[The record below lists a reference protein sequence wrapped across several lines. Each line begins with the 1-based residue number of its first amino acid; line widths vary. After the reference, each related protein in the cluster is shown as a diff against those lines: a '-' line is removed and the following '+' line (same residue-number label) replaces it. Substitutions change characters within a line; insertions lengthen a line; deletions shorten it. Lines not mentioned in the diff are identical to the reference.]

1 MAAEFLKIRMWGL
14 LFLYA
19 YQMQNAYLVSL
30 QRSKF
35 LLFGALIAS
44 VSNVYLDYAMIFG
57 HFGFPEMGF
66 NGAAYASVISEIL
79 GMVTVFAV
87 IYFSKISIKEGIKYH
102 WEIQKK
108 TISLVLRQAWPLMGQ
123 YAISTFAWWIF
134 LSLSIEIITKQ
145 NRAYLR

>member
-102 WEIQKK
+102 WEIQKDYIPCSQTGMAFDG
-108 TISLVLRQAWPLMGQ
+108 TICHQYFCLVD
-123 YAISTFAWWIF
+123 IF
-134 LSLSIEIITKQ
+134 YPCQSKL
-145 NRAYLR
+145 